1 MAEPRAPIVVAG
13 PPMRTGGTEQH
24 MLHVLPALAQRG
36 FDITAVLLEAGGALE
51 EPLRAGGIRIVT
63 PARALKRPLRTLVQV
78 GLIRRAV
85 RETGAEVLHAYLSEP
100 YLAATL
106 AGVFAG
112 TGRPALVYGRRSLAF
127 YKDKQKLG
135 AYAETWAHTR
145 ATVLLGNSTLVAA
158 ELSAESQLPA
168 RVALIHNG
176 IPLLGAVSAVERTA
190 ARATFGLPDESLVLT
205 MVANFHSYKG
215 HGDLLAALGSI
226 HHRLP
231 QPWRMLL
238 PGRDGG
244 VLTDVGAQITTLGL
258 AQNIVLPGEWP
269 GSRAPYAAADIGLLT
284 SHTEGF
290 SNSVI
295 EGMAAGLPM
304 IVTAVGGNLDALEQD
319 ISGLLVQPHAPNELA
334 AAILKL
340 AQDAPM
346 RARIGAEACARA
358 TTRFSLE
365 ACVDQ
370 YETLWRGLI
379 DKRLGR
385 PADWLSA

>member
-1 MAEPRAPIVVAG
+1 
-13 PPMRTGGTEQH
+13 MRTGGTEQH
-24 MLHVLPALAQRG
+24 MLHVLPALVQRG

-51 EPLRAGGIRIVT
+51 EPLRAGGIRLLT
-63 PARALKRPLRTLVQV
+63 PERASKRPLRTLVQA

-85 RETGAEVLHAYLSEP
+85 RETGARVLHAYLSEP

-106 AGVFAG
+106 AGLFAG
-112 TGRPALVYGRRSLAF
+112 AHRPALIYGRRSLAF

-145 ATVLLGNSTLVAA
+145 ATVLLGNSTAVAA
-158 ELSAESQLPA
+158 ELAAESGLPA

-176 IPLLGAVSAVERTA
+176 IPLEGAVSAAERAA
-190 ARATFGLPDESLVLT
+190 ARATFGLPAEALVLT
-205 MVANFHSYKG
+205 MVANFHGYKG
-215 HGDLLAALGSI
+215 HADLLAALGSLQ
-226 HHRLP
+226 HRLP
-231 QPWRMLL
+231 QPWHLLL

-244 VLTDVGAQITTLGL
+244 ALADVRAQIAALGL
-258 AQNIVLPGEWP
+258 GDHIVLPGEWP
-269 GSRAPYAAADIGLLT
+269 GSRAPYAAADIGLLA

-304 IVTAVGGNLDALEQD
+304 VVTAVGGNLDALEND
-319 ISGLLVQPHAPNELA
+319 SSGLLVTPHAPAALA

-340 AQDAPM
+340 AEDAPLRQRM
-346 RARIGAEACARA
+346 GAAACARA
-358 TTRFSLE
+358 TKRFSLE

-379 DKRLGR
+379 DKRGGK
-385 PADWLSA
+385 PAEWLSA